1 MATATPTATAS
12 ATPTATLRPTASPT
26 SIPAPTLRP
35 DPTAVDRPLPTGV
48 PLPTLAPTGA
58 PSGAEGMFVP
68 YGTLYRYVQ
77 VGSGSTLT
85 LRSKPS
91 TTATAVGTLA
101 RGARVKVLAFNESW
115 AMVEAQSGAQGFA
128 ALQYLSASP
137 LSADQPAAS
146 DAPRTPEPSAA
157 PEPEDGEAVKTVDLD
172 VVFCNIS
179 ARTTAKVA
187 MYQKNSTSSKCVCT
201 IPANA
206 KLTVTAYDKTW
217 AYVKYG
223 SKRGFVQHK
232 YLEK

>member
-1 MATATPTATAS
+1 M
-12 ATPTATLRPTASPT
+12 
-26 SIPAPTLRP
+26 
-35 DPTAVDRPLPTGV
+35 DRPLPTGV
-48 PLPTLAPTGA
+48 PLPTLAPASA

-68 YGTLYRYVQ
+68 YGAQYKYVQ

-101 RGARVKVLAFNESW
+101 RGARVRILAFNEDW
-115 AMVEAQSGAQGFA
+115 AMVEAQSGARGFV
-128 ALQYLSASP
+128 ALQYLSTSP
-137 LSADQPAAS
+137 VSADQPAAS
-146 DAPRTPEPSAA
+146 DAPRTPEPTATS
-157 PEPEDGEAVKTVDLD
+157 EPEDGDAMKTVDLD

-179 ARTTAKVA
+179 ARTTAKVT

>member
-68 YGTLYRYVQ
+68 YGALYRYVQ

-91 TTATAVGTLA
+91 TSASAVGTLA
-101 RGARVKVLAFNESW
+101 RGARVKVLAFNETW
-115 AMVEAQSGAQGFA
+115 AMVEAQSGARGFA

-146 DAPRTPEPSAA
+146 DAPRTPEPTAA
-157 PEPEDGEAVKTVDLD
+157 PEDEEAVKTVDLD
-172 VVFCNIS
+172 VVFCSIS

>member
-1 MATATPTATAS
+1 M
-12 ATPTATLRPTASPT
+12 
-26 SIPAPTLRP
+26 
-35 DPTAVDRPLPTGV
+35 
-48 PLPTLAPTGA
+48 
-58 PSGAEGMFVP
+58 P
-68 YGTLYRYVQ
+68 YRAQYSYVQ

-101 RGARVKVLAFNESW
+101 RGARVKVLAFNETW
-115 AMVEAQSGAQGFA
+115 AMVEAQSGARGFA

-146 DAPRTPEPSAA
+146 DAPRTPEPTVA
-157 PEPEDGEAVKTVDLD
+157 PEDGEAVKTVDLD
-172 VVFCNIS
+172 VVFCSIS